1 MITMRTSLII
11 LLCSLLALS
20 ACSSV
25 SRLSPWSD
33 LTKLDLTLEA
43 SSDLNPDLNQRPS
56 PVVVQLFELRHPST
70 FANADFFSLY
80 QQPKQTL
87 SLDLL
92 GHEELEVRPGQE
104 LELKLTTHEDSRY
117 LGVIVAYRD
126 MTDAEWRAV
135 VPLNQQAQNQ
145 TTLNLDANG
154 IRQQDS
160 QRSRR

>member
-1 MITMRTSLII
+1 MRPYLII
-11 LLCSLLALS
+11 LLCSLLALT
-20 ACSSV
+20 ACSSAG
-25 SRLSPWSD
+25 RLSPWSN
-33 LTKLDLTLEA
+33 LTKIDLTLEA

-92 GHEELEVRPGQE
+92 GHEELELRPGQH
-104 LELKLTTHEDSRY
+104 LELKLTTDENTRY
-117 LGVIVAYRD
+117 LGVVVAYRD
-126 MTDAEWRAV
+126 MSDAEWRAV
-135 VPLNQQAQNQ
+135 VPLNQQAQNR
-145 TTLNLDANG
+145 TTLHLDANG
-154 IRQQDS
+154 IRQADT